1 MAVKIRIFQDGKV
14 LSRTEGEI
22 GQSLLEVV
30 SKAGHF
36 LDAPCGGN
44 GRCGKCLVR
53 LSPDGEEVK
62 SCRTYV
68 EGDTDIYLPSVM
80 NMKIAETGAGA
91 AHNTEDA
98 HGPFGVAIDIGTTTV
113 VVHLTDLP
121 TKARIATASGVNAQ
135 RTYGADVIS
144 RIQYCAENGHETLT
158 KLIRG
163 QIADLINQTLK
174 KTGKKPEEIKYVSVA
189 GNTVMEHLFANLS
202 PVTIGVA
209 PFKCLSLFGGEL
221 TDVSDLPVAEDAK
234 IYMAPAVASYVGGDI
249 TAGMLASDLESIEG
263 TCVYLDI
270 GTNGEIAMKVGN
282 KYYCCATAAGPA
294 FEGAEISKGMAA
306 ITGAVNH
313 AEWKDGKLV
322 LHTVGDAEP
331 IGLCGSGL
339 LDVLSIMLNT
349 GVVDETGR
357 LLGKDELEEPVASYA
372 GQKDGKNVFWVS
384 EENDVYM
391 NSDDVRK
398 LQLAKSAISAGIR
411 TLMHHA
417 GVEEVD
423 WFLLAGG
430 FGSYMDK
437 TSGARIGMFP
447 AEFVPVTRTMGN
459 TAGEGAALTLCSEQ
473 ARKTV
478 EDICARCEYIEL
490 SESRYFND
498 VYIDEMMFPEQELF
512 Q

>member
-1 MAVKIRIFQDGKV
+1 MAAKIRIFQDGKV
-14 LSRTEGEI
+14 LSRTQGEI

-68 EGDTDIYLPSVM
+68 QGDTDIYLPSVM

-91 AHNTEDA
+91 AHSSENA
-98 HGPFGVAIDIGTTTV
+98 NGPFGVAIDIGTTTV
-113 VVHLTDLP
+113 VAHLTDLP

-163 QIADLINQTLK
+163 QIAQLINQTLK
-174 KTGKKPEEIKYVSVA
+174 KAGKKPEDIKYVSVA

-209 PFKCLSLFGGEL
+209 PFKCLSLFGSEL
-221 TDVSDLPVAEDAK
+221 TDVSDLPVAKDAK

-249 TAGMLASDLESIEG
+249 TAGMLASDLDNIEG

-270 GTNGEIAMKVGN
+270 GTNGEIAMKVGD

-313 AEWKDGKLV
+313 AQWVDGKLV
-322 LHTVGDAEP
+322 LHTVGDAAP
-331 IGLCGSGL
+331 VGLCGSGL
-339 LDVLSIMLNT
+339 LDVLSIMLDT

-357 LLGKDELEEPVASYA
+357 LLGKDELDEPIASYA

-384 EENDVYM
+384 KENDVYM

-417 GVEEVD
+417 GVEKAD

-437 TSGARIGMFP
+437 SSGARIGMFP

-490 SESRYFND
+490 SESKYFNE
-498 VYIDEMMFPEQELF
+498 VYIDEMMFPDPELF
-512 Q
+512 R